1 MFESPSFSVTCCSFQ
16 LFKSEVDP
24 KHSDIEALNQKADE
38 LVKDTSPDQAVVVT
52 EPMSAVNLRWDGL
65 LDGIG
70 DRQRL
75 LQLAMLDVG
84 QFEHAMNELLAW
96 LDKTEQTLDECKPV
110 YGDRKLVE
118 IELAKHKV
126 KTIVSFYQI
135 CHRFWLA
142 KLFHDVAE

>member
-1 MFESPSFSVTCCSFQ
+1 MFK
-16 LFKSEVDP
+16 LEVDP
-24 KHSDIEALNQKADE
+24 KLSDIESLNQKAGE
-38 LVKDTSPDQAVVVT
+38 LVKDSSPDQAVVVT
-52 EPMSAVNLRWDGL
+52 DPMTAVNKRWDGL

-70 DRQRL
+70 DRQRM

-126 KTIVSFYQI
+126 KVYLLMPIYFQYN
-135 CHRFWLA
+135 L
-142 KLFHDVAE
+142 LF